1 MLYIFSYS
9 ISLPSQSVQLL
20 LTFFCFE
27 SSIET
32 FICTSLCIATALF
45 TLLFFSLY
53 IFLPFLSLIL
63 SYAFF
68 ASFFSF
74 MFFCTYSFDHH
85 VSLSPLCFPN
95 VTPSTVSGVF
105 LSISAVLSHSLGNH
119 QVTLLHRS
127 HSLRNI
133 ISGNHQVTS
142 TSSHQVTS
150 LPLIR

>member
-53 IFLPFLSLIL
+53 IFLLFSSLIL

-74 MFFCTYSFDHH
+74 MFFCTDSFDHH
-85 VSLSPLCFPN
+85 VSLSPFCLLN

-119 QVTLLHRS
+119 
-127 HSLRNI
+127 
-133 ISGNHQVTS
+133 
-142 TSSHQVTS
+142 
-150 LPLIR
+150 